1 MKRLLYLFIGGAI
14 GIAIIKGVEPW
25 RPDIVTQ
32 ERAALLT
39 KHHVWCYQDI
49 VINHCINDSIF
60 IDFDSLY
67 EIYRVSCGIRIDS
80 IINGEIQ

>member
-14 GIAIIKGVEPW
+14 GIAVIKGVEPW
-25 RPDIVTQ
+25 RPDIVTK
-32 ERAALLT
+32 ERAALLA

-49 VINHCINDSIF
+49 LIQQCIKDTIYLN
-60 IDFDSLY
+60 FDSLY
-67 EIYRVSCGIRIDS
+67 AEYQVSCGIRIDS